1 MTLNAHAWQE
11 EHQVR
16 KIQQLAEFINEH
28 QFDVISL
35 QEVNQSMKAEAVPSS
50 ELSHYYSAEQEAVIR
65 RDNYAYL
72 LQKELNDSYYW
83 TWVPVHVGF
92 VKYDEGLAIL
102 SKTPIAEA
110 ISEYVSQMRIYENYR
125 TRKILGIRT
134 QVQGTETWFVNG
146 HYGWWRDEEPFRG
159 QWDQTEL
166 KLSEFRDSPVFI
178 MGDFNNVAEIRDEGY
193 DYVVSKG
200 WHDLFLSAEER
211 DEGATVVKAIAGWE
225 NNKKPLRIDYIFSS
239 KPVQVRSSTVV
250 MNGKNGPVVSDHYG
264 VAVELSTY

>member
-1 MTLNAHAWQE
+1 MD
-11 EHQVR
+11 
-16 KIQQLAEFINEH
+16 KIKQLADFILEH
-28 QFDVISL
+28 QFDFISL
-35 QEVNQSMKAEAVPSS
+35 QEVNQSMKAEAVADS

-65 RDNYAYL
+65 QDNYAYL
-72 LQKELNDSYYW
+72 LQKELNESYYW

-102 SKTPIAEA
+102 SKTPITEA
-110 ISEYVSQMRIYENYR
+110 LSEYVSQMRDYENYR
-125 TRKILGIRT
+125 TRKILGVHTVAEGKDI
-134 QVQGTETWFVNG
+134 WFVNG
-146 HYGWWRDEEPFRG
+146 HYGWWKDEEPFRG

-166 KLSEFRDSPVFI
+166 TLAQHRQSLMFI
-178 MGDFNNVAEIRDEGY
+178 MGDFNNVAEIRGEGY
-193 DYVVSKG
+193 DYVVRKG
-200 WHDLFLSAEER
+200 WHDLYLSAEER

-264 VAVELSTY
+264 VAVDLSTS